1 MDKNGGSEA
10 YSELNRRWNTLCRA
24 IFGEEIGDM
33 KDYGAWL
40 EENTLP
46 LFTRKSNASGKAV
59 SFVLPYYPKDARFA
73 SLDEVDFN
81 KKFGQLSINDVKDID
96 SVMRA
101 VSERA
106 CYSGNIVLGNSKFVD
121 GSADI
126 IDSFYI
132 YRSAQISF
140 SKYVAY
146 GYNMEYAEG
155 VFGTINHGHCNNSI
169 RISDSNFL
177 SRCFETYGSE
187 QSSDLCYS
195 HKLFNCRDCLFS
207 FNLRNARNA
216 IGNLSLQ
223 PEKYAVLKKKLLSEM
238 VGVLRKERK
247 LPSLLQM
254 VGASEPD
261 LRAISALRQKLE
273 PLRKKEQSQDVIE
286 EAFEKT
292 TAVVL
297 GKGLK
302 GVEKYGAYLRE
313 YTRKTVQCKSAM
325 SGGQITVADYARYM
339 DYPKN
344 RLLTEQE
351 AELAGKSFKI
361 SPEELDGLDLAKAGK
376 MIGKIA
382 YFHPGFDHGKL
393 SNIIDSQVNLD
404 AVNCFKG
411 ILNLYS
417 KNCAYNFYTLES
429 ESVFGCNSIRKSSF
443 VMRCYLSANLSRCF
457 EVDSSRQCSDCYFCH
472 NCENVHDSMFCFNV
486 KNKWNAIGNV
496 EYPKGEYAKAK
507 QALLSQISQKLE
519 KDKKLGMS
527 IYNIGAKK

>member
-1 MDKNGGSEA
+1 MDKSGEPPA
-10 YSELNRRWNTLCRA
+10 YSELNRRWKTLCRA
-24 IFGEEIGDM
+24 IFGEEIGEM
-33 KDYGAWL
+33 KEYGIWL

-46 LFTRKSNASGKAV
+46 LFTRKSSASGKAV
-59 SFVLPYYPKDARFA
+59 SFVLPYYPKDAKFA
-73 SLDEVDFN
+73 SLDEVDFS
-81 KKFGQLSINDVKDID
+81 KKFAPLSINEVKDID
-96 SVMRA
+96 SAIRA

-187 QSSDLCYS
+187 QGSDLFYS

-207 FNLRNARNA
+207 FNLRNAKNA
-216 IGNLSLQ
+216 IGNLSLP

-238 VGVLRKERK
+238 AGILRKEKK
-247 LPSLLQM
+247 LPSLLGM
-254 VGASEPD
+254 VGGSEPD
-261 LRAISALRQKLE
+261 ARAISALRHKLE
-273 PLRKKEQSQDVIE
+273 PPRKKEQRQDVIE

-292 TAVVL
+292 AAIVL
-297 GKGLK
+297 GKSLK
-302 GVEKYGAYLRE
+302 GIEKYGAYLRGC
-313 YTRKTVQCKSAM
+313 TRRTEQCKSAM
-325 SGGQITVADYARYM
+325 SGERITVADYARYM

-344 RLLTEQE
+344 RLLTEDE
-351 AELAGKSFKI
+351 AELAGKTFKI
-361 SPEELDGLDLAKAGK
+361 GPEELEGLDLAKAGR

-417 KNCAYNFYTLES
+417 KNCACNFYTLES

-443 VMRCYLSANLSRCF
+443 VMRCFLSSSLTRCF

-496 EYPKGEYAKAK
+496 EVGKEEYARVKK
-507 QALLSQISQKLE
+507 LVLSEIGARLE
-519 KDKKLGMS
+519 KDKKLPWD
-527 IYNIGAKK
+527 IYSIGAKK